1 MNFYILITE
10 KKWRKTMKKRLIT
23 TLMTITTLFAA
34 LPTTTW
40 ASTQTIDP
48 ADNQSFEVVASA
60 NVTDED
66 LAELGLNVVV
76 SFPVEITLS
85 IDGTKAF
92 SGSDKVYA
100 YGIMDSDKTLSVT
113 IDTSN
118 ESYGKVK
125 YRAKNSN
132 TSVDSATN
140 FFATVNE
147 TLSKE
152 SFSAEETKDNY
163 LAQREG
169 NAMVNYAELDISIQ
183 NLIPTFGTGTY
194 YTNVPLRIAVQ

>member
-1 MNFYILITE
+1 MNLYILITE

-140 FFATVNE
+140 FFATVSE